1 MVKKLFI
8 LVSILAATACVRET
22 YDMDRLSKRAHL
34 SPTLAVS
41 AVRGDIS
48 FSDIIEP
55 SDTVIFDEDNFVR
68 IVLREDSVIDFRME
82 DYYDLNDMVTFNE
95 TYQMGDMSISA
106 FSGNVSYTLDQISQ
120 RFSPTLRAQF
130 LALDGTT
137 SAFPSFPATSMGEIT
152 YSLFANFEYAV
163 LSEGFIDIIVRN
175 NLPAPI
181 YGVNVSLYNTVGHT
195 PVGSEAT
202 ISTINPGETGV
213 TFIDAANAT
222 IRNSLTAAITIN
234 GSPGTVSPVP
244 IDLDVNKV
252 EVTIEGR
259 NLWAESGRAI
269 IPSQNISALGGDN
282 IDSVSFDPGDDVEIT
297 NISMITGN
305 VSYSLQSGSPL
316 TATVSLTFPTALR
329 SGIPVTESMTVN
341 PNSTFNGN
349 ISVDNTIFD
358 LSTIST
364 QPYNMLPVE
373 HNIIVSSNGQMVS
386 FSSTDEVTI
395 SLELP
400 DPDFDYVKGYFGQET
415 ESIDAD
421 TIDLEIKDILDKITG
436 DILVS
441 SPSIKLNYANSFA
454 LPVEIDLQATG
465 YKKSE
470 TVDLGLDPFTLSYPA
485 APGERDKDDVFTI
498 DKTNSSL
505 PELISMPPEMVRF
518 SGSAKMNPLG
528 NTGSRDNYIFG
539 DSRFLGSLEVE
550 IPMEFRINNLQFT
563 DTVDNFLQ
571 IEDSDD
577 DTPVNPDDF
586 EFLRIDITA
595 ENGFPLGV
603 SVSITLYDSVAK
615 VNRSTVEADKVMEPA
630 PVDSNGRVTE
640 PKECSASI
648 EITREFWNSV
658 DISDKIIFR
667 FTMITT
673 DNGTKDVKIYSDYKI
688 DFKARLVLK
697 PDIKFDL

>member
-1 MVKKLFI
+1 MIKKLFI
-8 LVSILAATACVRET
+8 LVFILAATACVRET

-34 SPTLAVS
+34 SPTLAIS

-55 SDTVIFDEDNFVR
+55 SDTVIFDEDKFVR
-68 IVLREDSVIDFRME
+68 LVLKEDSVIDFRME
-82 DYYDLNDMVTFNE
+82 DYYDLNDMVNFNE
-95 TYQMGDMSISA
+95 TYQMGDISISA

-120 RFSPTLRAQF
+120 RFSPSLRAQF

-137 SAFPSFPATSMGEIT
+137 SAFPSFPVTSMGEIT
-152 YSLFANFEYAV
+152 YSLFTNFEYAV

-259 NLWAESGRAI
+259 NLRAESGRAI
-269 IPSQNISALGGDN
+269 IPPQNISALGGDN
-282 IDSVSFDPGDDVEIT
+282 IDSVSFDPGDDVEVT
-297 NISMITGN
+297 NIRMIAGN

-329 SGIPVTESMTVN
+329 SGVPVTESMTVN

-400 DPDFDYVKGYFGQET
+400 DPDFDYVKGYFGQKT
-415 ESIDAD
+415 ESIDPD

-436 DILVS
+436 DILIS

-454 LPVEIDLQATG
+454 LPVEIDLQAKG
-465 YKKSE
+465 YKKTE
-470 TVDLGLDPFTLSYPA
+470 TVDLGLDPFSLSYPA
-485 APGERDKDDVFTI
+485 APDERDKEDVFTI

-505 PELISMPPEMVRF
+505 PELISMPPEKVRF

-539 DSRFLGSLEVE
+539 GSRFLGSLEVE

-571 IEDSDD
+571 IEDSDED
-577 DTPVNPDDF
+577 SPVDPDDF

-603 SVSITLYDSVAK
+603 SVSVILYDPVAK
-615 VNRSTVEADKVMEPA
+615 VNRSTVEADKVLEPA
-630 PVDSNGRVTE
+630 PVDSNGHVTE

-688 DFKARLVLK
+688 DFKASLVLK